1 MQDTRVDDMLLEM
14 IQPKLK
20 EIEEKFSKGE
30 NLDQQD
36 LNTLLLKSQ
45 YNHINHLDDKM
56 NEVTASVVGLEG
68 KFERLSADFQ
78 IHKAEI
84 DGKFEKLSAD
94 FQTHKVEI
102 EAKFQGLEGKFEK
115 HQIGMDRK
123 LDKLQADIK
132 ISIEKSHNANMRW
145 GLGLV
150 LLLVAALKLSDLL
163 F

>member
-1 MQDTRVDDMLLEM
+1 MKDARVDDMLLEM

-68 KFERLSADFQ
+68 KFE
-78 IHKAEI
+78 
-84 DGKFEKLSAD
+84 KLSAD
-94 FQTHKVEI
+94 FRTHKVDI
-102 EAKFQGLEGKFEK
+102 EGKFEVLK
-115 HQIGMDRK
+115 TQFAS
-123 LDKLQADIK
+123 LEDKVAFEIK
-132 ISIEKSHNANMRW
+132 ALKAEFKANSAELKAHNAKLEVTVKETINFNMRW
-145 GLGLV
+145 SIGMIT
-150 LLLVAALKLSDLL
+150 LLVVALKLIDMLL
-163 F
+163 R